1 MMAYPPVASYFR
13 IGQALKSHGTGG
25 QLRLLVEDRLKGYI
39 HPGTYV
45 FFDLNGSKVPYLVNE
60 VDDHQHFVVRLVDVE
75 AKQLSDLLAGKE
87 LWIPSDQIKE
97 RHRNSPRHVNEKWDD
112 YAIEDEFT
120 GVIYPILRTEEFPQ
134 QLIAVIEVE
143 GREVMVP
150 LHDQLISD
158 IDKVEKRIRMQIP
171 EGLLDL

>member
-1 MMAYPPVASYFR
+1 MMAYPPVTSYFR
-13 IGQALKSHGTGG
+13 IGQSLKSHGTGG
-25 QLRLLVEDRLKGYI
+25 QLRLQVEDRLKRYVR
-39 HPGTYV
+39 PGAYV

-75 AKQLSDLLAGKE
+75 AKQLSDLLSGKE
-87 LWIPSDQIKE
+87 LWVPSDQIME
-97 RHRNSPRHVNEKWDD
+97 RHRNSPRHVAEKWDD
-112 YAIEDEFT
+112 YAIEDEST
-120 GVIYPILRTEEFPQ
+120 GVIYPIQRTEEFPQ
-134 QLIAVIEVE
+134 QLIAVIEVD